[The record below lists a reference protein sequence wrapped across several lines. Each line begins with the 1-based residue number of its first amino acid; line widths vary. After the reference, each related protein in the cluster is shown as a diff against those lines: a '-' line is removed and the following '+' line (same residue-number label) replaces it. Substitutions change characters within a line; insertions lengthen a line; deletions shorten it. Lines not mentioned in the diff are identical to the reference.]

1 MNKFRA
7 VAVLLLFVGGLWA
20 YGKHTKKAKRK
31 VDTPIIGIDVSKH
44 TGVINWEKIKDQGVD
59 FAYIKST
66 EGADYLDPRFLYNL
80 KEAKDAGI
88 PVGAY
93 HFFRFH
99 RTGEEQAANFLA
111 QVNLKKM
118 DLPPVV
124 DVEEWG
130 QYNTSKSTD
139 DITREIQD
147 FIEKIEDKSSRKV
160 VIYSDK
166 NSYRKFIEGKFKH
179 NKIWICSIGTPPQ
192 IDREWTIWQQS
203 HDGKYKGAAGKVD
216 VNLFNGNY
224 KAWKKFMRN

>member
-1 MNKFRA
+1 MYKIRV
-7 VAVLLLFVGGLWA
+7 VAVLLLFVGGIWA
-20 YGKHTKKAKRK
+20 YGKHTKKTKHK

-44 TGVINWEKIKDQGVD
+44 TGVIDWEKIKNQGVD

-66 EGADYLDPRFLYNL
+66 EGADYLDPRFKFNF
-80 KEAKDAGI
+80 KEAKEVGI

-99 RTGEEQAANFLA
+99 RSGEEQAANFLA
-111 QVNLKKM
+111 QVNLKAL

-130 QYNTSKSTD
+130 QYNDSKNVGNVS
-139 DITREIQD
+139 EELQC
-147 FIEKIEDKSSRKV
+147 FIEKVEDRSSRKV

-166 NSYRKFIEGKFKH
+166 NSYRKYIEGKFKH

-192 IDREWTIWQQS
+192 IDREWAIWQQS
-203 HDGKYKGAAGKVD
+203 HDGKYSGAAGRVD

-224 KAWKKFMRN
+224 KAWKKFMRD